1 MKNIEDQSLHCTL
14 KLGIWRVP
22 FDGPE
27 SSPDDVINGSWQIL
41 KVFNEEL
48 RGISNILG
56 QWLHHAEHLTHIR
69 FRLLKDALNSFT
81 MQLTAMLVEI
91 ARSWQ
96 TSELNDVKCI
106 VKLLRASLRG
116 RNLI

>member
-1 MKNIEDQSLHCTL
+1 MKNIKDQSLHCTL

-27 SSPDDVINGSWQIL
+27 SSPDDVIDGSWQII
-41 KVFNEEL
+41 KVFNKEL
-48 RGISNILG
+48 CWISNILG

-81 MQLTAMLVEI
+81 LQLSAMLVEI
-91 ARSWQ
+91 ARSGQ

-106 VKLLRASLRG
+106 GFVMNVSGHPL
-116 RNLI
+116 